1 MPSQRKGLLVIAVV
15 ALLVMLAVILFVPNG
30 PNGPTPGHDNGI
42 EAAFLVIPGINLA
55 PNLGNPATLP

>member
-1 MPSQRKGLLVIAVV
+1 MPSQRKILLVIAVV
-15 ALLVMLAVILFVPNG
+15 ALLVMLAVILFV